1 MIDGAGLP
9 VDAVVVVVALLLGY
23 LVGSIPVSQ
32 HVARSAGVDVVR
44 DGERNPG
51 SANVWKLA
59 GPGWGLLALMGDIAK
74 GVLPVAIGTVTWSW
88 SAGWLAGVGALVGAC
103 WPLFGRIRGGRG
115 VAVFAG
121 AAVAMSPVAGIMGL
135 LLTLVVVLV
144 ARVAGRNGRVAAIAL
159 GVGTYPLL
167 FLAAE
172 ADLSRLVAL
181 LVLYLVAVLRFV
193 TTRG

>member
-1 MIDGAGLP
+1 MARLP
-9 VDAVVVVVALLLGY
+9 VDAVVAVVALLAGY

-32 HVARSAGVDVVR
+32 YVARSAGVDVLR

-59 GPGWGLLALMGDIAK
+59 GPGWGFLALMGDIAK

-88 SAGWLAGVGALVGAC
+88 GAGWLAGVGALVGAC
-103 WPLFGRIRGGRG
+103 WPLFGRLRGGRG

-121 AAVAMSPVAGIMGL
+121 AAVALSPAAGILGL
-135 LLTLVVVLV
+135 LLALAVVLV
-144 ARVAGRNGRVAAIAL
+144 AKALRRNGRVAAIAV
-159 GVGTYPLL
+159 GVGTYPFL

-172 ADLSRLVAL
+172 ADPYRLVAL
-181 LVLYLVAVLRFV
+181 LVLYLVAVVRFA
-193 TTRG
+193 TTRS